1 MMNDDGP
8 RRPDRTRPVRATS
21 RSDVES
27 DVSLTV
33 YAFVVV
39 AFEAALG
46 APRRANRRAVGS
58 ATDRCVAP
66 RELGSAAEISVET
79 DTDGTEYEESAPIVE
94 TPRPSAASIDPSRV
108 IV

>member
-1 MMNDDGP
+1 MMMMSSTTGP
-8 RRPDRTRPVRATS
+8 NAAPPG
-21 RSDVES
+21 DVPIRH
-27 DVSLTV
+27 VSLTV
-33 YAFVVV
+33 YAFVVA

-79 DTDGTEYEESAPIVE
+79 
-94 TPRPSAASIDPSRV
+94 
-108 IV
+108 